1 MYIFAHTKSIN
12 NFSINQKQTN
22 MKNMK
27 KLVLLFCAFLSV
39 ATVLSS
45 CSDDS
50 SDDNNTTTTA
60 SSITVAN
67 LRSYVG
73 QSNSQ
78 VSSSITAKGY
88 TLTSTEV
95 QESGVKTYAYTSS
108 TSGAACA
115 IMEYNNIIFYASY
128 VIAGTNQSSLL
139 SSFKTLSNEAY
150 SIYTSIVHDYSSTI
164 LTTEP
169 QEFTSHQDFITAL
182 NSSTGIL
189 TSMEAFTVLNQ
200 EGTPTSMTQLMYLSS
215 DIASKGF
222 GSTNVSYTDYT
233 IPSPVAFK

>member
-1 MYIFAHTKSIN
+1 
-12 NFSINQKQTN
+12 

-27 KLVLLFCAFLSV
+27 KLVLLFTALLSV
-39 ATVLSS
+39 AVLNS
-45 CSDDS
+45 CSDDD
-50 SDDNNTTTTA
+50 SDNNNTTTT

-67 LRSYVG
+67 LRAYVG

-78 VSSSITAKGY
+78 ISSSIIAKGY
-88 TLTSTEV
+88 TLTSSEV
-95 QESGVKTYAYTSS
+95 QENGAKTYAYTSS

-115 IMEYNNIIFYASY
+115 IIEYNNIIFSASY
-128 VIAGTNQSSLL
+128 TLVGTDQTSQL

-164 LTTEP
+164 LTSES
-169 QEFTSHQDFITAL
+169 QEFTSHQNFISAI

-189 TSMEAFTVLNQ
+189 SCMEAFNVLNQ
-200 EGTPTSMTQLMYLSS
+200 EGSPTSITQLMYLSS

-222 GSTNVSYTDYT
+222 SSASVSYTDYT
-233 IPSPVAFK
+233 IPSPLAIK